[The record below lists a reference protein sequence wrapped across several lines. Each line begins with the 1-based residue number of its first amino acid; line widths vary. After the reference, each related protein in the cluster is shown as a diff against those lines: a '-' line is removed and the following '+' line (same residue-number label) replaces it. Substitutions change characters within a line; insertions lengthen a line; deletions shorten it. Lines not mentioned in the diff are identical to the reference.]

1 MAEEQ
6 NVAEMQEA
14 AEAQAS
20 IDAQSDSLSSEP
32 SPKRKVKRGWIV
44 AGVVAAVIVVA
55 GVGFWVWHETPGFC
69 NSVCHSPM
77 DSYVETYYS
86 GDKGMLV
93 TAHAD
98 ADENCLSCHE
108 PVMTEQVGEAMKWV
122 SDDYPMTP
130 DGTKLAT
137 GKDFASEEFCAKS
150 GCHNGYRVAE
160 SEISV
165 REIAGQV
172 SAARWLGETSEVAER
187 DGRLRMGFEGS
198 IGTQRQGA
206 RCEGSSLSSH
216 QRQQV
221 RCFGNGRLPPH
232 RKPPSMSVAAQLPA
246 STGSHR
252 ASLRCSR
259 CWRADATAH
268 IFKSS
273 LLFLGTR

>member
-20 IDAQSDSLSSEP
+20 IDEQSDSLPGEL

-55 GVGFWVWHETPGFC
+55 GVGFCVWHETPGFC

-77 DSYVETYYS
+77 DSYVESYYS

-98 ADENCLSCHE
+98 ADESCLSCHE

-165 REIAGQV
+165 REIAGQT
-172 SAARWLGETSEVAER
+172 SAARWLGEALEVAER
-187 DGRLRMGFEGS
+187 DGRLSMGFEGS

-216 QRQQV
+216 QRQQG
-221 RCFGNGRLPPH
+221 RCFGNGRLLPH
-232 RKPPSMSVAAQLPA
+232 RNPPSMSVAAQLPT
-246 STGSHR
+246 STGSCH
-252 ASLRCSR
+252 ASLKCSR
-259 CWRADATAH
+259 CWRADATAR
-268 IFKSS
+268 IFKNSW
-273 LLFLGTR
+273 LFLATQ

>member
-6 NVAEMQEA
+6 NVAEMREA
-14 AEAQAS
+14 ADARAS
-20 IDAQSDSLSSEP
+20 IDMQESVDAQSGSQPGEL

-77 DSYVETYYS
+77 DSHVETYYS

-93 TAHAD
+93 TAHAE
-98 ADENCLSCHE
+98 ANENCLSCHE
-108 PVMTEQVGEAMKWV
+108 PVITEQVGEAMKWV
-122 SDDYPMTP
+122 SDDYPMTS

-150 GCHNGYRVAE
+150 GCRNGYRVAE
-160 SEISV
+160 SEVSV
-165 REIAGQV
+165 REIAGQT
-172 SAARWLGETSEVAER
+172 SAASWLGEALEVAER

-216 QRQQV
+216 QRQ
-221 RCFGNGRLPPH
+221 
-232 RKPPSMSVAAQLPA
+232 
-246 STGSHR
+246 
-252 ASLRCSR
+252 
-259 CWRADATAH
+259 
-268 IFKSS
+268 
-273 LLFLGTR
+273 

>member
-6 NVAEMQEA
+6 NVAEMREA
-14 AEAQAS
+14 ADARAS
-20 IDAQSDSLSSEP
+20 IDAQESVDVQSGSQPGEL
-32 SPKRKVKRGWIV
+32 SPKRKVKRCWIV

-55 GVGFWVWHETPGFC
+55 GAGFWVWHETPGFC

-77 DSYVETYYS
+77 DSCVETYYS

-93 TAHAD
+93 TAHAE
-98 ADENCLSCHE
+98 ANENCLSCHE
-108 PVMTEQVGEAMKWV
+108 PVITEQVGEAMKWV

-150 GCHNGYRVAE
+150 GCRNGYRVAE
-160 SEISV
+160 SEVSV
-165 REIAGQV
+165 REIAGQT
-172 SAARWLGETSEVAER
+172 SAARWLGEALEVAER

-216 QRQQV
+216 QRQ
-221 RCFGNGRLPPH
+221 
-232 RKPPSMSVAAQLPA
+232 
-246 STGSHR
+246 
-252 ASLRCSR
+252 
-259 CWRADATAH
+259 
-268 IFKSS
+268 
-273 LLFLGTR
+273 

>member
-69 NSVCHSPM
+69 NSVCYSPM

-160 SEISV
+160 SEVSV
-165 REIAGQV
+165 REIAGQT
-172 SAARWLGETSEVAER
+172 SAASWLGEALEVAER

-216 QRQQV
+216 QRQQG
-221 RCFGNGRLPPH
+221 RCFGNGRLLP
-232 RKPPSMSVAAQLPA
+232 RQKPLSTNAAMQLPT
-246 STGSHR
+246 STGSRH
-252 ASLRCSR
+252 ASLRCFR

-273 LLFLGTR
+273 LLFLATQ